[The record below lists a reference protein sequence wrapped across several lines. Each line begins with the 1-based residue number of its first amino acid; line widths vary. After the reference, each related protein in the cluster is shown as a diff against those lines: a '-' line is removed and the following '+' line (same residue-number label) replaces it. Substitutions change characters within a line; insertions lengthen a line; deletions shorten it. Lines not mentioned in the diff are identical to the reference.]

1 MSVRKSVLSL
11 VRISTVTNPDV
22 ATFLRVENKHV
33 LHSNS
38 SDTPTL
44 LIESNVMILSLS
56 NHNLFHL
63 QSTNVK

>member
-38 SDTPTL
+38 SVHTD
-44 LIESNVMILSLS
+44 IADRKQCYDFII
-56 NHNLFHL
+56 
-63 QSTNVK
+63 K